1 MVNFRADRARE
12 ILSALLDPGFD
23 GFARPRVPVLAIAAG
38 MVEYSSALAAWMTA
52 IFPPQNLADTLG
64 EVVARAGL
72 RQLRIAETEKYP
84 HVTFFLNGGREEVF
98 DGEDRIKIGRA
109 SCRERVCQYV

>member
-1 MVNFRADRARE
+1 MA
-12 ILSALLDPGFD
+12 
-23 GFARPRVPVLAIAAG
+23 
-38 MVEYSSALAAWMTA
+38 A

-98 DGEDRIKIGRA
+98 DGEDRIMVPSPKVRTYDRQPGK
-109 SCRERVCQYV
+109 SGPEVCQRRVAGLRSGRYDLKRATYPNTHLVHHTRILR